1 MAFGGDCVYSSDYLP
16 SMLLHNSTKF
26 PLLFYTEASCCAV
39 HGCGLAVDP
48 ATDGAEDGPPGS
60 DAGPWVNLAIPSTT
74 TASPVTTAASTTTEK
89 EADGTSKEGGSDR
102 MIMCP
107 MDYSPVCG
115 SDGKVYSNDCM
126 ARAKG
131 AKSHCDLDM
140 APHLPGGDC
149 KCPLV
154 GDAVVDDELDG
165 PVVVTKPTV
174 ITKPTL
180 VADPKPE
187 EPVMCTKEY
196 APVCGSD
203 NRVYGNACVAEAARV
218 EVACEVGVFEAR
230 NPCSCDDSEDTAT
243 ASTAYVTTTPF
254 SDSDPADPAA
264 DPADPAVEAKSGCP
278 GAYATGTAYGP
289 GERVSV
295 AGETRS
301 KVYECA
307 AAPSNLFCGQ
317 AGYEPGSGL
326 YWDGAWTLVGRCV
339 PEVTTADAGST
350 TVSATSAAPPTTSE
364 PEEDAGVPPR
374 WYFATLIDG
383 REDDLFCVLGTEYE
397 SSWMAGHPRLE
408 LFLFDTEEECCA
420 GTAIW
425 AFDCEGAPAATT
437 DPTEP
442 DMDPTTATTEPASS
456 SPTRRPS
463 AQPVTQSPSSRPTPS
478 PVTSDPTSRPTTTT
492 AAAPTEQT
500 TAATTT
506 AVPPS
511 ETLYWLPDAT
521 GADCVIGEPMGE
533 FKPMSSRRLF

>member
-1 MAFGGDCVYSSDYLP
+1 
-16 SMLLHNSTKF
+16 MLAANSTRF
-26 PLLFYTEASCCAV
+26 PLLFYTEGSCCAV
-39 HGCGLAVDP
+39 HGCGAGGGLAVDP

-243 ASTAYVTTTPF
+243 AATAYVTTTPF

-264 DPADPAVEAKSGCP
+264 DPADYPAAKSGCP

-339 PEVTTADAGST
+339 PEVTTT
-350 TVSATSAAPPTTSE
+350 EAT
-364 PEEDAGVPPR
+364 
-374 WYFATLIDG
+374 
-383 REDDLFCVLGTEYE
+383 
-397 SSWMAGHPRLE
+397 
-408 LFLFDTEEECCA
+408 
-420 GTAIW
+420 
-425 AFDCEGAPAATT
+425 
-437 DPTEP
+437 
-442 DMDPTTATTEPASS
+442 
-456 SPTRRPS
+456 
-463 AQPVTQSPSSRPTPS
+463 
-478 PVTSDPTSRPTTTT
+478 
-492 AAAPTEQT
+492 T

-506 AVPPS
+506 AATTDPTDPAVSLWDESGCPDAYAPGTS
-511 ETLYWLPDAT
+511 YEPAEKVAVAGEVYECAEAPNNLFCGQSGYEPGTGLYWD
-521 GADCVIGEPMGE
+521 GAWTLLGPCSGTVEV
-533 FKPMSSRRLF
+533 SLFLV